1 MARRVELDQ
10 EATMERAVLE
20 VVGDDP
26 DDGAGNRDA
35 DAVVIS
41 PGIVKPAAI
50 GEASRF
56 FNPTNP
62 GERPRILLDRT
73 FDQGREKF
81 RLVHPIGYWDAEVG
95 AVIVPDN
102 LARFDTDLT
111 SVTRFFT
118 WLVATTGVH
127 LPAALVHDGLIPSKR
142 SPTSYVAGREIDRE
156 TADRIFRSGMRDLGT
171 SWLLRWLI
179 WAGVATGTMWS
190 APLRQSWWRRVAIV
204 LTVAVVAVLGT
215 LATIELF
222 DCREV
227 LPWMGDRPVWL
238 EVLWGALFAVA
249 IPVVLSVL
257 WGRQWRAGIFIGV
270 ALALML
276 HVTVALVLV
285 YSVIA
290 ALDAAF
296 GGRLARALR
305 WGGVAIVITAV
316 VVLIG
321 IWAC

>member
-1 MARRVELDQ
+1 M
-10 EATMERAVLE
+10 
-20 VVGDDP
+20 
-26 DDGAGNRDA
+26 
-35 DAVVIS
+35 
-41 PGIVKPAAI
+41 
-50 GEASRF
+50 
-56 FNPTNP
+56 
-62 GERPRILLDRT
+62 
-73 FDQGREKF
+73 
-81 RLVHPIGYWDAEVG
+81 
-95 AVIVPDN
+95 
-102 LARFDTDLT
+102 
-111 SVTRFFT
+111 
-118 WLVATTGVH
+118 
-127 LPAALVHDGLIPSKR
+127 
-142 SPTSYVAGREIDRE
+142 
-156 TADRIFRSGMRDLGT
+156 
-171 SWLLRWLI
+171 
-179 WAGVATGTMWS
+179 
-190 APLRQSWWRRVAIV
+190 AIV
-204 LTVAVVAVLGT
+204 LTVAMVAVLGT

-238 EVLWGALFAVA
+238 EMLWGALFAVA